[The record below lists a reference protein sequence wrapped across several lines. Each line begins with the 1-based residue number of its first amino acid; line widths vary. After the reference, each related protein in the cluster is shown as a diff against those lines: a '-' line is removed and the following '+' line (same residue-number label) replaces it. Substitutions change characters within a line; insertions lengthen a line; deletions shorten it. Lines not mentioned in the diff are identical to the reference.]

1 MLYRIPEAFYPSS
14 VGFVDVA
21 CASKRFVLLFIGMNV
36 TIVCDTVHTHIR
48 DMHSLTQSL
57 TIQGSRSGI

>member
-21 CASKRFVLLFIGMNV
+21 SASKRFVLLFIGMNV
-36 TIVCDTVHTHIR
+36 TIVYDAVQRHTSETCIH
-48 DMHSLTQSL
+48 
-57 TIQGSRSGI
+57 